1 MNRRARGLRTT
12 YLWKRQSVETVEN
25 VDETAKEVEIQEAV
39 DEEPGPEESSL
50 EEFVAPVL
58 AAEEHCAKE
67 PAAKVSTPPR
77 KT

>member
-50 EEFVAPVL
+50 EEFVAPV